1 MKDNS
6 GKIMLALLAGASA
19 GVIAGL
25 LMAPDSGTATRDSL
39 KKSASKLG
47 KDLEKKLQDGMSKL
61 EGMNAGSLM
70 DSASSMLGMSGK
82 SGGSQEGNNGGSGSG
97 SNRGGSSTSGS
108 GSSGSGSSGSNSSGS
123 GSSSSGGSSSGSSAS
138 GSGSSSASGGSGSSG
153 SGSMGSGSAGGSST
167 KM

>member
-47 KDLEKKLQDGMSKL
+47 KDLEKKLQEGMSKL
-61 EGMNAGSLM
+61 ESMNAGGLM
-70 DSASSMLGMSGK
+70 DQASSMLGMNKG
-82 SGGSQEGNNGGSGSG
+82 GNNGGVNGNKSGNQGGSNVGGGTSGGAMGASGS
-97 SNRGGSSTSGS
+97 T
-108 GSSGSGSSGSNSSGS
+108 
-123 GSSSSGGSSSGSSAS
+123 GSSSGSS
-138 GSGSSSASGGSGSSG
+138 
-153 SGSMGSGSAGGSST
+153 MGSTGGSST
-167 KM
+167 TGGGSTNA

>member
-47 KDLEKKLQDGMSKL
+47 KDLEKKLQEGMSKL
-61 EGMNAGSLM
+61 EGLNTGGLM
-70 DSASSMLGMSGK
+70 DQASSMIGGLTGK
-82 SGGSQEGNNGGSGSG
+82 G
-97 SNRGGSSTSGS
+97 
-108 GSSGSGSSGSNSSGS
+108 GSNSDKSNSNASGS
-123 GSSSSGGSSSGSSAS
+123 TSGSSAS
-138 GSGSSSASGGSGSSG
+138 GSSAGSGSNTSGAGSTGSMGGGVNSGGSN
-153 SGSMGSGSAGGSST
+153 A
-167 KM
+167 

>member
-47 KDLEKKLQDGMSKL
+47 KDLEKKLQEGMSRL
-61 EGMNAGSLM
+61 EGMNAGGLI
-70 DSASSMLGMSGK
+70 DQASSMLGMNKGSNSDKTGVNGNK
-82 SGGSQEGNNGGSGSG
+82 GGS
-97 SNRGGSSTSGS
+97 TAS
-108 GSSGSGSSGSNSSGS
+108 GSSYTSGS
-123 GSSSSGGSSSGSSAS
+123 GSSSSGSGSSSGSSSTS
-138 GSGSSSASGGSGSSG
+138 GSGSTSGAGSSG
-153 SGSMGSGSAGGSST
+153 STGGGAMG
-167 KM
+167 

>member
-61 EGMNAGSLM
+61 ESMNAGGLM
-70 DSASSMLGMSGK
+70 DQASSMLGMNKG
-82 SGGSQEGNNGGSGSG
+82 GNNGGVNGNKSGNQGG
-97 SNRGGSSTSGS
+97 SNAGGGTSGGSMGATGST
-108 GSSGSGSSGSNSSGS
+108 
-123 GSSSSGGSSSGSSAS
+123 GSSSGSS
-138 GSGSSSASGGSGSSG
+138 
-153 SGSMGSGSAGGSST
+153 MGSTGGSST
-167 KM
+167 TGGGSTNA